1 MRYRAVRA
9 AAEIGDRVAALGDAL
24 GGSTLSF
31 RTGVNTG
38 RVVAGEG
45 ETLITGDAVNVAARL
60 EQAAAPGHVLI
71 GAATLALVRDA
82 VVVEALEPLELK
94 GKREP
99 VPAYRLVSV
108 DLSADAVA
116 RRLDAPLVGRERE
129 LARLAG
135 DFEHAVAE
143 SACHLFTLL
152 GPAGVGKS
160 RLVAEFIADMGDT
173 ADVLR
178 ARACPTATT
187 SPTGGWW
194 RSCSPRVW
202 SPRQ

>member
-1 MRYRAVRA
+1 M
-9 AAEIGDRVAALGDAL
+9 
-24 GGSTLSF
+24 
-31 RTGVNTG
+31 
-38 RVVAGEG
+38 
-45 ETLITGDAVNVAARL
+45 AARL
-60 EQAAAPGHVLI
+60 EQEAAPGHVLI

-178 ARACPTATT
+178 ARCLPYGDDITYWPLVEILLAAGAEPETVSYSGVGLMVGELALSSLDTAQPIRQARSVRGPSKGKGREIDARHHPCPL
-187 SPTGGWW
+187 
-194 RSCSPRVW
+194 
-202 SPRQ
+202 